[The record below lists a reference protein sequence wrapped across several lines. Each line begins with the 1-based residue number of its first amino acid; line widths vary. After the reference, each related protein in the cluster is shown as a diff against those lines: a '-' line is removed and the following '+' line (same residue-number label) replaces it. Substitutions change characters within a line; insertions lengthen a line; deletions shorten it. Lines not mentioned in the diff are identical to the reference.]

1 MSFITSVKEQ
11 LYKINE
17 YADLIQG
24 DRLNELLLNQRMIT
38 GDTNVITAQ
47 TNLIKT
53 STDQVSAEQ
62 KPVNK
67 SVRIQVSPDPDYKI
81 PVLYGR
87 VTMGG
92 AVTDVCTVNNGNE
105 LQFCVTLAMSTGDKI
120 DGTATTYEL
129 KNVYM
134 NNQKINFSAGGQL
147 AESVTDTE
155 GNINTNYANLVGAY
169 LFDSS
174 TLWVRPA
181 GFESLDNLDARNVF
195 STWTPNHVMPGLLFG
210 IVRIAWNPDLGLN
223 DIPEMRFDIQSS
235 MSLPGDIL
243 YDYMRSP
250 IYGCGLQDD
259 LIKATSI

>member
-24 DRLNELLLNQRMIT
+24 DRLNELLLNQRLIS

-53 STDQVSAEQ
+53 STDQVKAEE
-62 KPVNK
+62 KPLNK
-67 SVRIQVSPDPDYKI
+67 AVRIQVSPDPEYKI

-87 VTMGG
+87 CTMGG
-92 AVTDVCTVNNGNE
+92 TVTDVAVTSNGNE
-105 LQFCVTLAMSTGDKI
+105 LQFCVTLAMSTGNKI
-120 DGTATTYEL
+120 DGTPTTYEL
-129 KNVYM
+129 KNVYV
-134 NNQKINFSAGGQL
+134 NNQRINFSAGGQI
-147 AESVTDTE
+147 AESITDTE
-155 GNINTNYANLVGAY
+155 GNVNTDYANKIGAY

-181 GFESLDNLDARNVF
+181 GFEGLGNLDARNVF
-195 STWTPNHVMPGLLFG
+195 STWTPNHVMPSLLFG
-210 IVRIAWNPDLGLN
+210 IVRIAWSPDLGLN

-235 MSLPGDIL
+235 MNLPGDVL

-250 IYGCGLQDD
+250 IYGCGLSDD

>member
-17 YADLIQG
+17 YVDLIQG
-24 DRLNELLLNQRMIT
+24 DRLNELLLNQRLIT

-53 STDQVSAEQ
+53 STDQVTAEQ
-62 KPVNK
+62 KPINK
-67 SVRIQVSPDPDYKI
+67 AVRIQVAPDPDYKI

-92 AVTDVCTVNNGNE
+92 AVTDVCTVNNGQE

-120 DGTATTYEL
+120 DGTQTTYEL
-129 KNVYM
+129 KNVYID
-134 NNQKINFSAGGQL
+134 NQKINFQGNGHVAASL
-147 AESVTDTE
+147 TDTE
-155 GNINTNYANLVGAY
+155 GNINTDYNNSLAAY

-174 TLWVRPA
+174 TFWVKPA
-181 GFESLDNLDARNVF
+181 GFEGLGGLDARNVF
-195 STWTPNHVMPGLLFG
+195 NTWGTDHNMPGLLFG
-210 IVRIAWNPDLGLN
+210 IVRISWNPDLGLQ
-223 DIPEMRFDIQSS
+223 DIPDMRFDIQSS
-235 MSLPGDIL
+235 MTLPGDVL
-243 YDYMRSP
+243 YDYMRNTV
-250 IYGCGLQDD
+250 YGCGLTDD